1 MICVDNKLFLQA
13 EKLFVQSIVH
23 EYIALYKIVN
33 KYDLDINFHFME
45 TFMGKIHDF
54 QKDKTKNEFFSQKN
68 VGKILD
74 QAVLKSATTRY
85 FGQLGV
91 WKEPPFFS

>member
-33 KYDLDINFHFME
+33 KLDLDINFHFME
-45 TFMGKIHDF
+45 SFMGKIRVL
-54 QKDKTKNEFFSQKN
+54 QKNELKNELFSQEC
-68 VGKILD
+68 G
-74 QAVLKSATTRY
+74 
-85 FGQLGV
+85 
-91 WKEPPFFS
+91 